1 VTTGGGSGDDDDPLM
16 SPASDAGWSDEPKPT
31 KPATTPPPTAPAPAG
46 SVPPPAQ
53 SRRDLAVTTGS
64 GSSDDDPPP
73 TPAPPALVV
82 AISPSTAPEKPT
94 ATPALV
100 VAIAPSTSL
109 PPSTPGDATS
119 LEAKIEAM
127 RSSRRAS
134 PSFPAFV
141 PPASPT
147 PVPAAPAEATA
158 NAKPAAPEDEPLLPP
173 SYDVNALR
181 SAVGASPLVEPAG
194 RRSST
199 DRDDDDDDLPH
210 ARNRKPALVAAATIV
225 VGVGIAAI
233 VVLGYF
239 NSTRYLLACEAERA
253 VPEQGRRFPPWG
265 SHALDGEAWK
275 PLKIPARTR
284 CQVRETDD
292 ALVLERLYLAMV
304 LDQATAMLTAREVTQ
319 VDDAEAL
326 LKQGLLLTR
335 PVDGE
340 PAKLAAERNQHHA
353 DVEHLLGDVGYWR
366 AKAKLRDATAG
377 LADAA
382 KQFEAAAAQHPVHVS
397 DAPAWASYAR
407 RLAQELRSGP
417 AAPVPPPAAGSPS
430 PPPTAEH
437 PGVPVGTELPIE
449 PAAPSEPAPALDAG
463 VSSTGGV
470 LL

>member
-1 VTTGGGSGDDDDPLM
+1 
-16 SPASDAGWSDEPKPT
+16 
-31 KPATTPPPTAPAPAG
+31 
-46 SVPPPAQ
+46 
-53 SRRDLAVTTGS
+53 
-64 GSSDDDPPP
+64 
-73 TPAPPALVV
+73 VV
-82 AISPSTAPEKPT
+82 AISPSTAPAKPT
-94 ATPALV
+94 ATPELV
-100 VAIAPSTSL
+100 VPVAPATPL
-109 PPSTPGDATS
+109 PTPGDTTS
-119 LEAKIEAM
+119 LEAKIDAL

-147 PVPAAPAEATA
+147 PADATA
-158 NAKPAAPEDEPLLPP
+158 SVKPAAPDDEPLLPP

-181 SAVGASPLVEPAG
+181 SAVGASPLVEPTG

-199 DRDDDDDDLPH
+199 DRDDDDDDDLPRS
-210 ARNRKPALVAAATIV
+210 RNRKPVLVAAATIA

-275 PLKIPARTR
+275 PLKILAQTR
-284 CQVRETDD
+284 CQARETDD

-417 AAPVPPPAAGSPS
+417 AAPVPPTAAASPS
-430 PPPTAEH
+430 PPPPTAEH

-449 PAAPSEPAPALDAG
+449 PAAPSEPAAPPSVDAG
-463 VSSTGGV
+463 VSTGGV